1 MAELSALQR
10 HRDGRAFTT
19 SGTTSGTYSVT
30 EQNVISDVGG
40 KEGDDNL
47 TIDLSGTSVVPEPAS
62 LALLG
67 TALAGLGLLKGARR
81 RRSS

>member
-62 LALLG
+62 LALMG
-67 TALAGLGLLKGARR
+67 IGLAAIAAVFRR
-81 RRSS
+81 RRAIRA